1 MNYERFNV
9 HLRNGLIV
17 AAVKERFN
25 HQAALV
31 IRAAMKVTEQSQL
44 SVSEVRSEPISV
56 ANIMTQLPEDE
67 DLGKGLAHSSKKT
80 SNATCIK
87 DYLGMLSSADNPTAA
102 GRESSFVSFG
112 TSKVQVE
119 FEVVGRRLR
128 RRLVE
133 SVAREK
139 HGVEGVR
146 ILRLLS
152 DTGKM
157 DEKQISK
164 IVMMAPKDV
173 RPLLAALASDSLIS
187 TQEVPK
193 SADRNPTR
201 TFYLWYVD
209 HNKAHLAILGNV
221 FKTLYNISMRRR
233 AQREVP
239 EVAAVLEKCERT
251 DVSQDESLLTRMEK
265 DILKE

>member
-1 MNYERFNV
+1 V
-9 HLRNGLIV
+9 HG
-17 AAVKERFN
+17 AQTHA
-25 HQAALV
+25 
-31 IRAAMKVTEQSQL
+31 SP
-44 SVSEVRSEPISV
+44 EPISV
-56 ANIMTQLPEDE
+56 ANIMMQLPEDE

-87 DYLGMLSSADNPTAA
+87 DFLGMLSSADNPTAA
-102 GRESSFVSFG
+102 GRESSFVSLG

-157 DEKQISK
+157 DEKQVSVK
-164 IVMMAPKDV
+164 CQL
-173 RPLLAALASDSLIS
+173 R
-187 TQEVPK
+187 
-193 SADRNPTR
+193 
-201 TFYLWYVD
+201 
-209 HNKAHLAILGNV
+209 
-221 FKTLYNISMRRR
+221 NISW
-233 AQREVP
+233 V
-239 EVAAVLEKCERT
+239 
-251 DVSQDESLLTRMEK
+251 
-265 DILKE
+265 